1 MKLIKTSE
9 IDFRMGQ
16 MQIIAFLGMGK
27 MGQPMACNLAS
38 SGFKVRCWNRTIE
51 KLHSLPSILECKYD
65 INTAIAGS
73 DVVISMLSDGAATQ
87 NVINSLDRNALTSVK
102 AWIEMASILPEEA
115 TTQEKFFKKND
126 TEYLDAPVSGGT
138 VAANDG
144 NLAIMVGGEE
154 KVFLETKK
162 ILGAMG
168 RPVFVGPTGTGQL
181 AKLANQAIVGITI
194 SAVAEAVLLLER
206 GGANLD
212 SVRDALSGGFADSAI
227 LQQHGQRM
235 SKRNFESGGS
245 VRTQLKDLQNIQ
257 KVAQILGLE
266 LPMVNKV
273 TERYSA
279 LSANSLNLEKDH
291 SALFL
296 ELLDRN
302 KITD

>member
-1 MKLIKTSE
+1 MIKTSE
-9 IDFRMGQ
+9 IDFGMEQ

-27 MGQPMACNLAS
+27 MGQPMACNLAR
-38 SGFKVRCWNRTIE
+38 SGFKVRCWNRTTE
-51 KLHSLPSILECKYD
+51 KLHSLPSILECKHD
-65 INTAIAGS
+65 INTALAGS

-168 RPVFVGPTGTGQL
+168 RPVLVGPTGAGQL

-194 SAVAEAVLLLER
+194 GAVAEAVLLLER

-279 LSANSLNLEKDH
+279 LSINSLNLEKDH

>member
-1 MKLIKTSE
+1 MIKTSK

-38 SGFKVRCWNRTIE
+38 SGFKVRCWNRTTK
-51 KLHSLPSILECKYD
+51 KLHSLPSLLDCKHD
-65 INTAIAGS
+65 INAALAGS

-87 NVINSLDRNALTSVK
+87 NVIYSLDRNALTSVK

-115 TTQEKFFKKND
+115 TTQKKFFKKND

-168 RPVFVGPTGTGQL
+168 RPVLVGPTGAGQL

-212 SVRDALSGGFADSAI
+212 SVRDALSGGFADSKI